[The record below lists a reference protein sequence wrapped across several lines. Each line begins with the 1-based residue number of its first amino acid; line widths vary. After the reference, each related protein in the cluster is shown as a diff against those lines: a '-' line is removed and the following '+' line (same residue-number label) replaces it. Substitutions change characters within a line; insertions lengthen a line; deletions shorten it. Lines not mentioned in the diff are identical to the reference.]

1 MRLSRPMKQFCIGEG
16 PTRTRLPRENQGGP
30 GASASIRNIHPC
42 MRNSCAIPIRRSASG
57 FSLLEMMIV
66 LAIIVIVGGFAMPM
80 LMTQVYLTRIRYSA
94 TGVSGLLQLARM
106 EAVRKNSFYSLN
118 YVAGTP
124 AMVRVVDKN
133 AAVVTTIPPV
143 VLGQSVTSF
152 FGSGSGAPGET
163 AFFTTLSFT
172 VATASSGSPSFNSR
186 GLPCIASGGTTCLR
200 TLNQGFVFFLSG
212 TNSSGGAVGWSA
224 LTVTPSGRCQVF
236 AYDGTNWIQQ

>member
-1 MRLSRPMKQFCIGEG
+1 
-16 PTRTRLPRENQGGP
+16 
-30 GASASIRNIHPC
+30 

-124 AMVRVVDKN
+124 AMVRVVDKS

-152 FGSGSGAPGET
+152 FG
-163 AFFTTLSFT
+163 
-172 VATASSGSPSFNSR
+172 R
-186 GLPCIASGGTTCLR
+186 
-200 TLNQGFVFFLSG
+200 
-212 TNSSGGAVGWSA
+212 AVGRR
-224 LTVTPSGRCQVF
+224 GRLRSSPL
-236 AYDGTNWIQQ
+236 

>member
-1 MRLSRPMKQFCIGEG
+1 MRE
-16 PTRTRLPRENQGGP
+16 
-30 GASASIRNIHPC
+30 
-42 MRNSCAIPIRRSASG
+42 SCAIAIRRGARG

-66 LAIIVIVGGFAMPM
+66 LAIIVIVAGFAMPS

-94 TGVSGLLQLARM
+94 TDVSGLLQVARM

-163 AFFTTLSFT
+163 AFLTSLSFT
-172 VATASSGSPSFNSR
+172 AAIASSGSPSFNSR
-186 GLPCIASGGTTCLR
+186 GLPCIASGGTTCVR

-212 TNSSGGAVGWSA
+212 TNSSGGSVGWSA
-224 LTVTPSGRCQVF
+224 LTVTPSGRCQTF